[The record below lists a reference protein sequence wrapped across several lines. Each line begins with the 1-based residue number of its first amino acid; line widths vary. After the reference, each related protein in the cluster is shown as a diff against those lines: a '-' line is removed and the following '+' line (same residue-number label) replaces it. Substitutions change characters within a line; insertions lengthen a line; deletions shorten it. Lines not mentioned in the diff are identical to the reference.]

1 MDTQSKKLSIK
12 LTKQIEFEEP
22 NIPKYNEKQSL
33 SVILTND
40 LLTKNYFLDDNI
52 DYDITK
58 HHDDL
63 KYENLIKTWKNRD
76 HITNSNQQFFW
87 GSATSCFQIEGSFK
101 EGNRQ
106 KSIWDD
112 FGITTED
119 IKNDDSAAIA
129 CNSFNQFKDDR
140 DLLLNMNC
148 NSSRISLAWTRIIS
162 YDKYLKPS
170 INMDGITHY
179 KKVLIDLKKNGIEPF
194 VTLFHWDTPQVLE
207 DAYGGWNCQNKEI
220 IKDFV
225 FYADTCFKYF
235 GHLVKHWFTFNETQT
250 YAVDGVE
257 FNWFAPAIG
266 NSDGI
271 STDGREYL
279 CAHNQILAHAYA
291 VDSYRNN
298 FFDQNGKIGMVCNCD
313 GSLPFDKH
321 SKKDRDAAD
330 RNFEFWFCW
339 FYDPFFFGEYPKI
352 MRDLVGD
359 RLPEFTTEEKELVQG
374 SIDFIAWNT
383 YTLKFFQYTKFSD
396 SQQGWVY
403 DQQSTAL
410 TVNSEG
416 KSNGLPTQS
425 SWLQIT
431 PYAPAIT
438 LNRMIERYGIEGK
451 KGIQLKLKNGSYK
464 ELSLF
469 ITEFGMDVLDQ
480 DKSTTYDVCKKDYE
494 RIFYYD
500 SYFKNISKGIK
511 ETGITLEGIFPWS
524 LEDNYEWASKYGCRF
539 GLNYVDFLTKCKKDP
554 KYRQRLPKFSA
565 IWYKEYIKNH
575 PNGL

>member
-1 MDTQSKKLSIK
+1 MIHFSL
-12 LTKQIEFEEP
+12 E
-22 NIPKYNEKQSL
+22 NI
-33 SVILTND
+33 
-40 LLTKNYFLDDNI
+40 
-52 DYDITK
+52 
-58 HHDDL
+58 
-63 KYENLIKTWKNRD
+63 
-76 HITNSNQQFFW
+76 
-87 GSATSCFQIEGSFK
+87 
-101 EGNRQ
+101 Q
-106 KSIWDD
+106 K
-112 FGITTED
+112 
-119 IKNDDSAAIA
+119 
-129 CNSFNQFKDDR
+129 
-140 DLLLNMNC
+140 
-148 NSSRISLAWTRIIS
+148 
-162 YDKYLKPS
+162 
-170 INMDGITHY
+170 
-179 KKVLIDLKKNGIEPF
+179 
-194 VTLFHWDTPQVLE
+194 
-207 DAYGGWNCQNKEI
+207 
-220 IKDFV
+220 
-225 FYADTCFKYF
+225 
-235 GHLVKHWFTFNETQT
+235 
-250 YAVDGVE
+250 
-257 FNWFAPAIG
+257 
-266 NSDGI
+266 
-271 STDGREYL
+271 
-279 CAHNQILAHAYA
+279 
-291 VDSYRNN
+291 
-298 FFDQNGKIGMVCNCD
+298 
-313 GSLPFDKH
+313 
-321 SKKDRDAAD
+321 
-330 RNFEFWFCW
+330 
-339 FYDPFFFGEYPKI
+339 
-352 MRDLVGD
+352 
-359 RLPEFTTEEKELVQG
+359 LPEFTTEEKELVQG

-438 LNRMIERYGIEGK
+438 LNRMIERYGVEGK

-554 KYRQRLPKFSA
+554 KYRQRLPKYSA